1 MEEKTKQKGKE
12 RGKKTKKKIPA
23 ASHFVTV

>member
-23 ASHFVTV
+23 ASRFVTI